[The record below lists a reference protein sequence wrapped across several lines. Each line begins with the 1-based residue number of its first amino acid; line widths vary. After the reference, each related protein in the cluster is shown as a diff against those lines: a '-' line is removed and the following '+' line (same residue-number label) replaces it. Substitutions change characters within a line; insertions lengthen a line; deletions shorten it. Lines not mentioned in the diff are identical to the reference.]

1 MSLWIPITIAA
12 AGFQTVRFM
21 LQKSL
26 SSVKLSAAGA
36 TFARFVYS
44 LPLALLGLVV
54 AIQVTGLSLPDLSAR
69 FWVFAIIGGTS
80 QILATICVVALFK
93 QRNFAV
99 GITFKKTEVIQT
111 AIVGFVVLGDQVSTG
126 ALGAI
131 VVGLLAVL
139 LLSKT
144 PGGDGAW
151 WQHLTNRASRLGLG
165 SGVLFAFS
173 SVSYRGAS
181 LELGDI
187 DAWFRA
193 LVTLAAV
200 VTFQFVSMGIWLL
213 WRDRAELRAVW
224 NTRRTGV
231 FVGLTSLCGSF
242 CWFFAFTLQN
252 AAYVKAL
259 GQVELLLSLLAST
272 LFLTS
277 DIFSYKSL
285 ILLCLG
291 CQKALHGLFSPAIVS
306 EC

>member
-12 AGFQTVRFM
+12 ASFQTVRFM

-36 TFARFVYS
+36 TFARFAYS
-44 LPLALLGLVV
+44 LPLALVGLVL
-54 AIQVTGLSLPDLSAR
+54 AIQVTGLSLPDLSAW
-69 FWVFAIIGGTS
+69 FWVFAIVGGTS

-200 VTFQFVSMGIWLL
+200 VTFQFVSMGLWLL

-259 GQVELLLSLLAST
+259 GQVELLLSLLASI
-272 LFLTS
+272 LFFRETITRREIAGMMLLGAS
-277 DIFSYKSL
+277 
-285 ILLCLG
+285 IL
-291 CQKALHGLFSPAIVS
+291 ALVLSI
-306 EC
+306 

>member
-36 TFARFVYS
+36 TFARFAYS
-44 LPLALLGLVV
+44 LPLAVVGLVV
-54 AIQVTGLSLPDLSAR
+54 AIQVTGLSLPELSAR

-259 GQVELLLSLLAST
+259 GQVELLLSLLASI
-272 LFLTS
+272 LFFRETITRREIAGMMLLGAS
-277 DIFSYKSL
+277 
-285 ILLCLG
+285 IL
-291 CQKALHGLFSPAIVS
+291 ALVLSI
-306 EC
+306 

>member
-1 MSLWIPITIAA
+1 MSLWIPVTIAA
-12 AGFQTVRFM
+12 ATFQTVRFM

-36 TFARFVYS
+36 TFARFAFS
-44 LPLALLGLVV
+44 MPLAILGLIV
-54 AIQVTGLSLPDLSAR
+54 ALRVTGFDIPALTPR
-69 FWVFAIIGGTS
+69 FWLFAVIGGTS

-111 AIVGFVVLGDQVSTG
+111 AIVGFLVLGDQVSAG

-131 VVGLLAVL
+131 VLGLVAVL
-139 LLSKT
+139 VLSKS

-151 WQHLTNRASRLGLG
+151 WQHLTNKASRLGLG

-173 SVSYRGAS
+173 SVTYRGAS
-181 LELGDI
+181 LELEDI

-193 LVTLAAV
+193 LVTLAVV
-200 VTFQFVSMGIWLL
+200 VTFQFLSMGLWLL

-224 NTRRTGV
+224 QTRRTGV

-259 GQVELLLSLLAST
+259 GQVELILSLLASILFFRETITRREIAGIT
-272 LFLTS
+272 LLGLS
-277 DIFSYKSL
+277 
-285 ILLCLG
+285 IL
-291 CQKALHGLFSPAIVS
+291 ALVLAI
-306 EC
+306 

>member
-1 MSLWIPITIAA
+1 MSLWIPVTIAA
-12 AGFQTVRFM
+12 ASFQTVRFM

-36 TFARFVYS
+36 TFARFAYS
-44 LPLALLGLVV
+44 MPLAVLGLAV
-54 AIQVTGLSLPDLSAR
+54 ALWISKATLPPLTAQ
-69 FWVFAIIGGTS
+69 FWLYVAVGGTS

-111 AIVGFVVLGDQVSTG
+111 AIVGFLVLGDTVSAG

-131 VVGLLAVL
+131 ILGLLAVL

-144 PGGDGAW
+144 PGGDGSW
-151 WQHLTNRASRLGLG
+151 WRHLTNRASQLGLG

-173 SVSYRGAS
+173 AVSYRGAS

-193 LVTLAAV
+193 LITLAAV
-200 VTFQFVSMGIWLL
+200 VTFQFLSMGVWLL

-231 FVGLTSLCGSF
+231 FVGLTSLGGSF
-242 CWFFAFTLQN
+242 CWFLAFTLQN

-259 GQVELLLSLLAST
+259 GQVELLLSLIASILFFRETITRREIAGMTLLGASILA
-272 LFLTS
+272 LVLT
-277 DIFSYKSL
+277 I
-285 ILLCLG
+285 
-291 CQKALHGLFSPAIVS
+291 
-306 EC
+306 